1 MLSKYELTV
10 GYRMIYQ
17 EYAADE
23 VERIFAKVDIDGSG
37 QIDYSE
43 WVVATIDKE
52 KLLTQEKLQAAFNL
66 FDKDGGGSIN
76 ATEVKDVLCSGQ
88 NLDDDVWDKVIN
100 EVDNDGNGEIDFE
113 EFKEM
118 MRLCN

>member
-1 MLSKYELTV
+1 M
-10 GYRMIYQ
+10 
-17 EYAADE
+17 
-23 VERIFAKVDIDGSG
+23 
-37 QIDYSE
+37 
-43 WVVATIDKE
+43 
-52 KLLTQEKLQAAFNL
+52 

-113 EFKEM
+113 EFCDM
-118 MRLCN
+118 MQKMLHYDDDDEENIEDQFMLGNGNNITERKNKSSNPVSPQRSKADLD